1 MYAWSKYHE
10 REPCKALLREVRV
23 DCRWRAMVVRSAIAY
38 AQMDFLQVLL
48 AEKCIHFELD
58 ILWNIRS
65 CLGFDLLFLSSELKL
80 A

>member
-1 MYAWSKYHE
+1 MYAWSKYYE
-10 REPCKALLREVRV
+10 REPCNALLRQVRAER
-23 DCRWRAMVVRSAIAY
+23 RWRAMVVRSAIAY
-38 AQMDFLQVLL
+38 AQMDFLKALL

-65 CLGFDLLFLSSELKL
+65 CLGFDLLFLSSELQL